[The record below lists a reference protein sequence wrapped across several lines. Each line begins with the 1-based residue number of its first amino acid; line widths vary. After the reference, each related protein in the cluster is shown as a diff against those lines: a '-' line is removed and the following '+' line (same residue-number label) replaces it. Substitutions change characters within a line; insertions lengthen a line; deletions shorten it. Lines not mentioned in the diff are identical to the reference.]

1 MEKNQS
7 DKQLNSITLL
17 NQMASDPYYLF
28 HFLAF
33 FSYIPVRCSA
43 SHVLSPPFSSYLL
56 HREIQAVI
64 AFSLLTA
71 IKMVRKE
78 TWEAFIAETLFFAKI
93 FLFGIALVVDY
104 HLALWYLLVFL
115 VSQILLRSVMIPHFT
130 FFVWFCLAVVYTL
143 TQQPPYQGIG
153 ATLPLTPLQLE
164 ALLTDGNTSRFWLVE
179 YRELSS
185 STCVQTSRFFP
196 ELSITYSNKNLSFGV
211 VDLGLFPNTAEK
223 FGISLGSSDKLPK
236 YILFENGVEITRF
249 PEMDFEAKTSTFTI
263 TKKLLCRHFELD
275 RHLLDYINDVN
286 SERIYTRRCEMCEVI
301 DILAKEVEF
310 GKNLGDEE
318 TPLEMFDAL

>member
-7 DKQLNSITLL
+7 DRQLNSITLL

-43 SHVLSPPFSSYLL
+43 SHVLSPPFSSYLH

-78 TWEAFIAETLFFAKI
+78 TWEAFIADTLFFAKI

-115 VSQILLRSVMIPHFT
+115 V
-130 FFVWFCLAVVYTL
+130 VYTL

-153 ATLPLTPLQLE
+153 ATLQLTPLQLE
-164 ALLTDGNTSRFWLVE
+164 ALLTDGNTSRFWLGSHLRGSGRVCLHRLNTVNCLHLLAFKPVGSFLN
-179 YRELSS
+179 YRLR
-185 STCVQTSRFFP
+185 TRTKIY
-196 ELSITYSNKNLSFGV
+196 L
-211 VDLGLFPNTAEK
+211 LGL
-223 FGISLGSSDKLPK
+223 L
-236 YILFENGVEITRF
+236 
-249 PEMDFEAKTSTFTI
+249 
-263 TKKLLCRHFELD
+263 
-275 RHLLDYINDVN
+275 
-286 SERIYTRRCEMCEVI
+286 
-301 DILAKEVEF
+301 ILASSPILQKSLVS
-310 GKNLGDEE
+310 L
-318 TPLEMFDAL
+318 

>member
-78 TWEAFIAETLFFAKI
+78 TWEAFIADTLFFAKI

-115 VSQILLRSVMIPHFT
+115 V
-130 FFVWFCLAVVYTL
+130 VYTL

-153 ATLPLTPLQLE
+153 ATLQLTPLQLE

-185 STCVQTSRFFP
+185 STCVQTSRVFP

-263 TKKLLCRHFELD
+263 TK
-275 RHLLDYINDVN
+275 
-286 SERIYTRRCEMCEVI
+286 MCEVI

-310 GKNLGDEE
+310 GKNLGDDEE